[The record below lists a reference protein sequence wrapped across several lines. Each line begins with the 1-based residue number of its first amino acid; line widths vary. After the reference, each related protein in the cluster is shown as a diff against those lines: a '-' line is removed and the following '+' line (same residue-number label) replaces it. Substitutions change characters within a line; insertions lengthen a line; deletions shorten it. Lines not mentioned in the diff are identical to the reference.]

1 MSFPSKFTNF
11 DSSILAKISI
21 LILDDVESISLSE
34 LIRVR
39 LDKFEDISEFM
50 LALDVLFVLKKID
63 LDDNK
68 GLIKYVN
75 WNSMWQI

>member
-11 DSSILAKISI
+11 DSSILAKIS
-21 LILDDVESISLSE
+21 LLMLDDVETISLSE

-50 LALDVLFVLKKID
+50 LALDVLFVLKKIE
-63 LDDNK
+63 LDDSK

-75 WNSMWQI
+75 

>member
-21 LILDDVESISLSE
+21 LMLDDVESISLSE

-50 LALDVLFVLKKID
+50 LALDVLFVLKKIE
-63 LDDNK
+63 LDDNN

-75 WNSMWQI
+75 

>member
-11 DSSILAKISI
+11 DNSILAKISI
-21 LILDDVESISLSE
+21 LMLDDVKTISLSE
-34 LIRVR
+34 LIRIR

-50 LALDVLFVLKKID
+50 LALDVLFVLKKIE
-63 LDDNK
+63 LDENK

-75 WNSMWQI
+75 

>member
-21 LILDDVESISLSE
+21 LMLDDVETILLSD
-34 LIRVR
+34 LIRIR
-39 LDKFEDISEFM
+39 LDKFKDISEFM
-50 LALDVLFVLKKID
+50 LALDVLFVLGKIE

-68 GLIKYVN
+68 GVIKYVN
-75 WNSMWQI
+75 

>member
-63 LDDNK
+63 LDANK
-68 GLIKYVN
+68 GLIKYV
-75 WNSMWQI
+75 S

>member
-1 MSFPSKFTNF
+1 MSFPSKFTSF

-75 WNSMWQI
+75 

>member
-1 MSFPSKFTNF
+1 MSFPSKFTKF
-11 DSSILAKISI
+11 DSSILAKISM
-21 LILDDVESISLSE
+21 LILDDIETISLSE

-50 LALDVLFVLKKID
+50 LALDVLFVLKKIE

-68 GLIKYVN
+68 GLIKYV
-75 WNSMWQI
+75 S